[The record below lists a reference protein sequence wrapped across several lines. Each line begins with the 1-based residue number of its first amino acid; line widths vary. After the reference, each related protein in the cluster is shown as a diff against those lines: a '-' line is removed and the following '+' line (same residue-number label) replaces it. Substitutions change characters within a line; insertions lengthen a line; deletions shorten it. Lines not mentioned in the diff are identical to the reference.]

1 LSGNSAHTATLRKE
15 IPRIQRIYG
24 PLSKLP
30 KNVPARPAAAWFA
43 SVAKRIPKMIGTGRV
58 TLRDQRPVRTPS

>member
-1 LSGNSAHTATLRKE
+1 VA
-15 IPRIQRIYG
+15 
-24 PLSKLP
+24 
-30 KNVPARPAAAWFA
+30 ARPAAAWFA